1 MKAWN
6 EMDIKEQKE
15 VFARFLASEI
25 AKSLESGLEFKPNN
39 RAYNGNAGN
48 AYNGLNSLILD
59 AKQHENGYE
68 SNVWVGLDD
77 ALKLGANPKEVEHI
91 KNNTK
96 SKNNPN
102 GFYDKASIAYIRDY
116 EMRYVKARDEQGNL
130 IPLKDKEGNLKHYS
144 NGEVI
149 YENEKVPQRDK
160 EGNIKY
166 MQDGKTPFYEFKK
179 EKIDIEPTLEIK
191 NLYNVNVFQTL
202 DKTKLKELDPKT
214 LRTQYISNTFSMNN
228 QNLVIY
234 DLYQPFGSQN
244 YPDFLVFIFDHV
256 VGIEIKFSKNDK
268 GEKNLQT
275 SRPMW
280 NSNLPKPNAIYL
292 YGVANADITF
302 FKGSDI
308 LSYETREVLLKY
320 FDTLDKDEESL
331 KSALKDL
338 ENPFGFAPYIRK
350 AYEHKKEF
358 SNHHQIESFFSC
370 NHILREQNVLE
381 FLKTL
386 IH

>member
-130 IPLKDKEGNLKHYS
+130 IPLKDKEGN
-144 NGEVI
+144 
-149 YENEKVPQRDK
+149 
-160 EGNIKY
+160 IKY

-214 LRTQYISNTFSMNN
+214 LRTQYVSKTFSMDN

-234 DLYQPFGSQN
+234 DLSKHLNEKQYNKVLDYVNQYGATHHEKRKQHKIYQEPQQQIAPN
-244 YPDFLVFIFDHV
+244 TDNNAKENNTKEPNNN
-256 VGIEIKFSKNDK
+256 EMNMAEFSKMLEMAQNNPQMLAMLQQTLNKEAEQQKYDHYFANDEVVLTQSK
-268 GEKNLQT
+268 G
-275 SRPMW
+275 R
-280 NSNLPKPNAIYL
+280 
-292 YGVANADITF
+292 G
-302 FKGSDI
+302 
-308 LSYETREVLLKY
+308 R
-320 FDTLDKDEESL
+320 
-331 KSALKDL
+331 
-338 ENPFGFAPYIRK
+338 
-350 AYEHKKEF
+350 
-358 SNHHQIESFFSC
+358 
-370 NHILREQNVLE
+370 
-381 FLKTL
+381 
-386 IH
+386 

>member
-25 AKSLESGLEFKPNN
+25 AQSLDAGLEFKANN

-160 EGNIKY
+160 LGNIKY

-214 LRTQYISNTFSMNN
+214 LRTQYVSKTFSMDN

-234 DLYQPFGSQN
+234 DLSKHLNESQYKKVLDYVEQYGATHSEKRKQHKTYQEPQQQIAPN
-244 YPDFLVFIFDHV
+244 TDNNAKENNTKEPNNN
-256 VGIEIKFSKNDK
+256 EMNMAEFSKMLEMAQNNPQMLAMLQQTLNKGAEQQKYDHYFANDEVAPTQSK
-268 GEKNLQT
+268 G
-275 SRPMW
+275 R
-280 NSNLPKPNAIYL
+280 
-292 YGVANADITF
+292 G
-302 FKGSDI
+302 
-308 LSYETREVLLKY
+308 R
-320 FDTLDKDEESL
+320 
-331 KSALKDL
+331 
-338 ENPFGFAPYIRK
+338 
-350 AYEHKKEF
+350 
-358 SNHHQIESFFSC
+358 
-370 NHILREQNVLE
+370 
-381 FLKTL
+381 
-386 IH
+386 

>member
-48 AYNGLNSLILD
+48 AYNGLNALILD

-77 ALKLGANPKEVEHI
+77 ALKLGANPKEVEFI

-96 SKNNPN
+96 SKNNKE
-102 GFYDKASIAYIRDY
+102 GIYDKASIAYIRDY
-116 EMRYVKARDEQGNL
+116 EMRYVKARDKEGNF
-130 IPLKDKEGNLKHYS
+130 IPVLDKEGNARRNA

-149 YENEKVPQRDK
+149 YENEKVPQRDR

-191 NLYNVNVFQTL
+191 NLYNVSIFQTL

-214 LRTQYISNTFSMNN
+214 LRTQYVSKTFSMDN

-234 DLYQPFGSQN
+234 DLSKHLNESQ
-244 YPDFLVFIFDHV
+244 Y
-256 VGIEIKFSKNDK
+256 
-268 GEKNLQT
+268 
-275 SRPMW
+275 
-280 NSNLPKPNAIYL
+280 
-292 YGVANADITF
+292 
-302 FKGSDI
+302 
-308 LSYETREVLLKY
+308 
-320 FDTLDKDEESL
+320 
-331 KSALKDL
+331 
-338 ENPFGFAPYIRK
+338 
-350 AYEHKKEF
+350 
-358 SNHHQIESFFSC
+358 
-370 NHILREQNVLE
+370 
-381 FLKTL
+381 
-386 IH
+386 

>member
-59 AKQHENGYE
+59 AKQHENGHE

-144 NGEVI
+144 SGEVI

-234 DLYQPFGSQN
+234 DLSKHLNEKQYNKVLDYVNQYGATHHEKRKQHKIYQEPQQQIAPN
-244 YPDFLVFIFDHV
+244 TDNNAKENNTKEPNNN
-256 VGIEIKFSKNDK
+256 EMNMAEFSKMLEMAQNNPQMLAMLQQTLNKGAEQQKYDHYFANDEVVLTQSK
-268 GEKNLQT
+268 G
-275 SRPMW
+275 R
-280 NSNLPKPNAIYL
+280 
-292 YGVANADITF
+292 G
-302 FKGSDI
+302 
-308 LSYETREVLLKY
+308 R
-320 FDTLDKDEESL
+320 
-331 KSALKDL
+331 
-338 ENPFGFAPYIRK
+338 
-350 AYEHKKEF
+350 
-358 SNHHQIESFFSC
+358 
-370 NHILREQNVLE
+370 
-381 FLKTL
+381 
-386 IH
+386 

>member
-160 EGNIKY
+160 LGNIKY
-166 MQDGKTPFYEFKK
+166 MQDGVTPFYEFKK

-191 NLYNVNVFQTL
+191 NLYNVNIFQTL

-234 DLYQPFGSQN
+234 DLSKHLNEKQYNKVLDYVNQYGATHHEKRKQYKIYQEPQQQ
-244 YPDFLVFIFDHV
+244 IA
-256 VGIEIKFSKNDK
+256 
-268 GEKNLQT
+268 
-275 SRPMW
+275 
-280 NSNLPKPNAIYL
+280 PNTDN
-292 YGVANADITF
+292 NAKENNT
-302 FKGSDI
+302 K
-308 LSYETREVLLKY
+308 EPNNNEMNKM
-320 FDTLDKDEESL
+320 KSL
-331 KSALKDL
+331 
-338 ENPFGFAPYIRK
+338 I
-350 AYEHKKEF
+350 
-358 SNHHQIESFFSC
+358 Q
-370 NHILREQNVLE
+370 
-381 FLKTL
+381 KTMKM
-386 IH
+386 

>member
-15 VFARFLASEI
+15 LFVKFLASEI
-25 AKSLESGLEFKPNN
+25 AQSLDAGLEFKANN
-39 RAYNGNAGN
+39 RAYNGNVGN
-48 AYNGLNSLILD
+48 AYNGLNALILD

-77 ALKLGANPKEVEHI
+77 ALRLGANPKEVEFI
-91 KNNTK
+91 KNNIK

-116 EMRYVKARDEQGNL
+116 ETRYVKARDEQGNL
-130 IPLKDKEGNLKHYS
+130 IPLK
-144 NGEVI
+144 
-149 YENEKVPQRDK
+149 DK

-234 DLYQPFGSQN
+234 DLSKHLNEKQYNKVLDYVNQYGATHHEKRKQHKIYQEPQQQIAPN
-244 YPDFLVFIFDHV
+244 TDNNAKENNTKEPNNN
-256 VGIEIKFSKNDK
+256 EMNMAEFSKMLEMAQNNPQMLAMLQQTLNKGAEQQKHDHYFANDEVVLTQSK
-268 GEKNLQT
+268 G
-275 SRPMW
+275 R
-280 NSNLPKPNAIYL
+280 
-292 YGVANADITF
+292 G
-302 FKGSDI
+302 
-308 LSYETREVLLKY
+308 R
-320 FDTLDKDEESL
+320 
-331 KSALKDL
+331 
-338 ENPFGFAPYIRK
+338 
-350 AYEHKKEF
+350 
-358 SNHHQIESFFSC
+358 
-370 NHILREQNVLE
+370 
-381 FLKTL
+381 
-386 IH
+386 

>member
-116 EMRYVKARDEQGNL
+116 EMHYIKARDEQGNL
-130 IPLKDKEGNLKHYS
+130 IPLK
-144 NGEVI
+144 
-149 YENEKVPQRDK
+149 DK

-234 DLYQPFGSQN
+234 DLSKHLNEKQYDKVLDYVNQYGATHHEKRKQHKIYQEPQQQIAPNTDNNAKENNTKEPNNNEMNMAEFYKMLEMAQN
-244 YPDFLVFIFDHV
+244 NPQMLAMLQQTLNKGAEQQKYDHYFANDEV
-256 VGIEIKFSKNDK
+256 VLTQSK
-268 GEKNLQT
+268 G
-275 SRPMW
+275 R
-280 NSNLPKPNAIYL
+280 
-292 YGVANADITF
+292 G
-302 FKGSDI
+302 
-308 LSYETREVLLKY
+308 R
-320 FDTLDKDEESL
+320 
-331 KSALKDL
+331 
-338 ENPFGFAPYIRK
+338 
-350 AYEHKKEF
+350 
-358 SNHHQIESFFSC
+358 
-370 NHILREQNVLE
+370 
-381 FLKTL
+381 
-386 IH
+386 

>member
-1 MKAWN
+1 MKTWN

-15 VFARFLASEI
+15 LFVKFLASEI
-25 AKSLESGLEFKPNN
+25 AQSLDAGLEFKANN
-39 RAYNGNAGN
+39 RAYNGNVGN
-48 AYNGLNSLILD
+48 AYNGLNALILD

-77 ALKLGANPKEVEHI
+77 ALKLGANPKEVEFI

-160 EGNIKY
+160 LGNIKY

-191 NLYNVNVFQTL
+191 NLYNVNIFQTL
-202 DKTKLKELDPKT
+202 DKTKLKELDTKN
-214 LRTQYISNTFSMNN
+214 LRTQYVGKTFSMDN

-234 DLYQPFGSQN
+234 DLSKHLNESQYKKVLDYVEQYGATHSEKRKQYHISQSYQQEN
-244 YPDFLVFIFDHV
+244 E
-256 VGIEIKFSKNDK
+256 IENTLNTENNIKENNTKEPNNNEINMAEFSKMLEMAQNNPQMLAMLQQTLNKGAEQQKYDHYFANDEVVLTQSK
-268 GEKNLQT
+268 G
-275 SRPMW
+275 R
-280 NSNLPKPNAIYL
+280 
-292 YGVANADITF
+292 G
-302 FKGSDI
+302 
-308 LSYETREVLLKY
+308 R
-320 FDTLDKDEESL
+320 
-331 KSALKDL
+331 
-338 ENPFGFAPYIRK
+338 
-350 AYEHKKEF
+350 
-358 SNHHQIESFFSC
+358 
-370 NHILREQNVLE
+370 
-381 FLKTL
+381 
-386 IH
+386 

>member
-234 DLYQPFGSQN
+234 DLSKHLNEKQYNKVLDYVEQYGATHSEKRKQYHISQSYQQEN
-244 YPDFLVFIFDHV
+244 K
-256 VGIEIKFSKNDK
+256 IENTLNTENNVKENNTKEPNNNEMNMAEFSKMLEMAQNNYFANDEVVLTQSK
-268 GEKNLQT
+268 G
-275 SRPMW
+275 R
-280 NSNLPKPNAIYL
+280 
-292 YGVANADITF
+292 G
-302 FKGSDI
+302 
-308 LSYETREVLLKY
+308 R
-320 FDTLDKDEESL
+320 
-331 KSALKDL
+331 
-338 ENPFGFAPYIRK
+338 
-350 AYEHKKEF
+350 
-358 SNHHQIESFFSC
+358 
-370 NHILREQNVLE
+370 
-381 FLKTL
+381 
-386 IH
+386 

>member
-130 IPLKDKEGNLKHYS
+130 IPLKDKEGN
-144 NGEVI
+144 
-149 YENEKVPQRDK
+149 
-160 EGNIKY
+160 IKY

-234 DLYQPFGSQN
+234 DLSKHLNEKQYNKVLDYVNQYGATHHEKRKQHKIYQEPQQQIAPN
-244 YPDFLVFIFDHV
+244 TDNNAKENNTKEPNNN
-256 VGIEIKFSKNDK
+256 EMNMAEFSKMLEMAQNNPQMSAMLQQTLNKGAEQQKYDHYFANDEVVLTQSK
-268 GEKNLQT
+268 G
-275 SRPMW
+275 R
-280 NSNLPKPNAIYL
+280 
-292 YGVANADITF
+292 G
-302 FKGSDI
+302 
-308 LSYETREVLLKY
+308 R
-320 FDTLDKDEESL
+320 
-331 KSALKDL
+331 
-338 ENPFGFAPYIRK
+338 
-350 AYEHKKEF
+350 
-358 SNHHQIESFFSC
+358 
-370 NHILREQNVLE
+370 
-381 FLKTL
+381 
-386 IH
+386 

>member
-234 DLYQPFGSQN
+234 DLSKHLNEKQYNKVLDYVNQYGATHHEKRKQHKIYQEPQQQIH
-244 YPDFLVFIFDHV
+244 LI
-256 VGIEIKFSKNDK
+256 
-268 GEKNLQT
+268 QT
-275 SRPMW
+275 TM
-280 NSNLPKPNAIYL
+280 PKK
-292 YGVANADITF
+292 T
-302 FKGSDI
+302 
-308 LSYETREVLLKY
+308 T
-320 FDTLDKDEESL
+320 L
-331 KSALKDL
+331 KSQTTMK
-338 ENPFGFAPYIRK
+338 
-350 AYEHKKEF
+350 
-358 SNHHQIESFFSC
+358 
-370 NHILREQNVLE
+370 
-381 FLKTL
+381 
-386 IH
+386 

>member
-116 EMRYVKARDEQGNL
+116 EMHYVKARDEQGNL

-160 EGNIKY
+160 ESNIKY

-234 DLYQPFGSQN
+234 DLSKHLNEKQYNKVLDYVNQYGATHPEKSKQHNIYQEPQQQIAPN
-244 YPDFLVFIFDHV
+244 TDNNAKENNTKEPNNN
-256 VGIEIKFSKNDK
+256 EMNMAEFSKMLEMAQNNPQMSAMLQQTLNKGAEQQKHDHYFANDEATPTQSK
-268 GEKNLQT
+268 GGG
-275 SRPMW
+275 R
-280 NSNLPKPNAIYL
+280 
-292 YGVANADITF
+292 
-302 FKGSDI
+302 
-308 LSYETREVLLKY
+308 
-320 FDTLDKDEESL
+320 
-331 KSALKDL
+331 
-338 ENPFGFAPYIRK
+338 
-350 AYEHKKEF
+350 
-358 SNHHQIESFFSC
+358 
-370 NHILREQNVLE
+370 
-381 FLKTL
+381 
-386 IH
+386 

>member
-116 EMRYVKARDEQGNL
+116 EMHYVKARDEQGNF
-130 IPLKDKEGNLKHYS
+130 IPVLDKEGNARCNAK
-144 NGEVI
+144 GEII

-160 EGNIKY
+160 LGNIKY

-214 LRTQYISNTFSMNN
+214 LRTQYISNTFSMDN

-234 DLYQPFGSQN
+234 DLSKHLNESQYKKVLDYVNQYGATHSEKRKQHKIYQEPQQQIAPN
-244 YPDFLVFIFDHV
+244 ADNNAKENNTKEPNNN
-256 VGIEIKFSKNDK
+256 EMNMAEFSKMLEMAQSNPQMLAMLQQTLNKGAEQQKYDHYFANDEVAPTQSK
-268 GEKNLQT
+268 G
-275 SRPMW
+275 R
-280 NSNLPKPNAIYL
+280 
-292 YGVANADITF
+292 G
-302 FKGSDI
+302 
-308 LSYETREVLLKY
+308 R
-320 FDTLDKDEESL
+320 
-331 KSALKDL
+331 
-338 ENPFGFAPYIRK
+338 
-350 AYEHKKEF
+350 
-358 SNHHQIESFFSC
+358 
-370 NHILREQNVLE
+370 
-381 FLKTL
+381 
-386 IH
+386 

>member
-130 IPLKDKEGNLKHYS
+130 IPLKDKEGN
-144 NGEVI
+144 
-149 YENEKVPQRDK
+149 
-160 EGNIKY
+160 IKY

-234 DLYQPFGSQN
+234 DLSKHLNEKQYNKVLDYVNQYGATHHEKRKQHKIYQEPQQQIAPN
-244 YPDFLVFIFDHV
+244 TDNNAKENNTKEPNNN
-256 VGIEIKFSKNDK
+256 EMNMAEFSKMLEMAQNNPQMLAMLQQTLNKGAEQQKYDHYFTNDEVVLTQSK
-268 GEKNLQT
+268 G
-275 SRPMW
+275 R
-280 NSNLPKPNAIYL
+280 
-292 YGVANADITF
+292 G
-302 FKGSDI
+302 
-308 LSYETREVLLKY
+308 R
-320 FDTLDKDEESL
+320 
-331 KSALKDL
+331 
-338 ENPFGFAPYIRK
+338 
-350 AYEHKKEF
+350 
-358 SNHHQIESFFSC
+358 
-370 NHILREQNVLE
+370 
-381 FLKTL
+381 
-386 IH
+386 

>member
-116 EMRYVKARDEQGNL
+116 EMCYVKARDEQGNL
-130 IPLKDKEGNLKHYS
+130 IPLK
-144 NGEVI
+144 
-149 YENEKVPQRDK
+149 DK

-234 DLYQPFGSQN
+234 DLSKHLNEKQYNKVLDYVNQYGATHHEKRKQHKIYQEPQQQIVPN
-244 YPDFLVFIFDHV
+244 TDNNAKENNTKEPNNN
-256 VGIEIKFSKNDK
+256 EMNMAEFSKMLEMAQNNPQMLAMLQQTLNKGAEQQKHDHYFANDEVVLTQSK
-268 GEKNLQT
+268 G
-275 SRPMW
+275 R
-280 NSNLPKPNAIYL
+280 
-292 YGVANADITF
+292 G
-302 FKGSDI
+302 
-308 LSYETREVLLKY
+308 R
-320 FDTLDKDEESL
+320 
-331 KSALKDL
+331 
-338 ENPFGFAPYIRK
+338 
-350 AYEHKKEF
+350 
-358 SNHHQIESFFSC
+358 
-370 NHILREQNVLE
+370 
-381 FLKTL
+381 
-386 IH
+386 

>member
-96 SKNNPN
+96 SKSNPN

-234 DLYQPFGSQN
+234 DLSKHLNEKQYNKVLDYVNQYGATHHEKRKQHKIYQEPQQQIAPN
-244 YPDFLVFIFDHV
+244 TDNNAKENNTKEPNNN
-256 VGIEIKFSKNDK
+256 EMNMAEFSKMLEMAQNNPQMLAMLQQTLNKGAEQQKYDHYFANDEVVLTQSK
-268 GEKNLQT
+268 G
-275 SRPMW
+275 R
-280 NSNLPKPNAIYL
+280 
-292 YGVANADITF
+292 G
-302 FKGSDI
+302 
-308 LSYETREVLLKY
+308 R
-320 FDTLDKDEESL
+320 
-331 KSALKDL
+331 
-338 ENPFGFAPYIRK
+338 
-350 AYEHKKEF
+350 
-358 SNHHQIESFFSC
+358 
-370 NHILREQNVLE
+370 
-381 FLKTL
+381 
-386 IH
+386 

>member
-1 MKAWN
+1 MKTWN

-15 VFARFLASEI
+15 LFVKFLASEI
-25 AKSLESGLEFKPNN
+25 AQSLDAGLEFKANN

-77 ALKLGANPKEVEHI
+77 ALKLGANPKEVEYI

-130 IPLKDKEGNLKHYS
+130 IPLKDKEGN
-144 NGEVI
+144 
-149 YENEKVPQRDK
+149 
-160 EGNIKY
+160 IKY

-191 NLYNVNVFQTL
+191 NLYNVNIFQTL

-234 DLYQPFGSQN
+234 DLSKHLNEKQYNKVLDYVNQYGATHHEKRKQHKIYQEPQQQIAPN
-244 YPDFLVFIFDHV
+244 TDNNAKENNTKEPNNN
-256 VGIEIKFSKNDK
+256 EMNMAEFSKMLEMAQSNPQMLAMLQQTLNKGAEQQKHDHYFANDEVAVTQSK
-268 GEKNLQT
+268 G
-275 SRPMW
+275 R
-280 NSNLPKPNAIYL
+280 
-292 YGVANADITF
+292 G
-302 FKGSDI
+302 
-308 LSYETREVLLKY
+308 R
-320 FDTLDKDEESL
+320 
-331 KSALKDL
+331 
-338 ENPFGFAPYIRK
+338 
-350 AYEHKKEF
+350 
-358 SNHHQIESFFSC
+358 
-370 NHILREQNVLE
+370 
-381 FLKTL
+381 
-386 IH
+386 

>member
-1 MKAWN
+1 M
-6 EMDIKEQKE
+6 
-15 VFARFLASEI
+15 
-25 AKSLESGLEFKPNN
+25 
-39 RAYNGNAGN
+39 
-48 AYNGLNSLILD
+48 
-59 AKQHENGYE
+59 
-68 SNVWVGLDD
+68 
-77 ALKLGANPKEVEHI
+77 EHI

-96 SKNNPN
+96 SKNNKE
-102 GFYDKASIAYIRDY
+102 GIYDKASIAYIRDY

-234 DLYQPFGSQN
+234 DLSKHLNEKQYNKVLDYVEQYGATHSEKRKQYHISQSYQQEN
-244 YPDFLVFIFDHV
+244 K
-256 VGIEIKFSKNDK
+256 IENTPNTENDVK
-268 GEKNLQT
+268 EN
-275 SRPMW
+275 
-280 NSNLPKPNAIYL
+280 N
-292 YGVANADITF
+292 
-302 FKGSDI
+302 
-308 LSYETREVLLKY
+308 TRENNNNSEMNMEQFNKMLEMAQSNPQMLSMLQQTLNKGAEQQKHDHY
-320 FDTLDKDEESL
+320 FANDEVAVTQS
-331 KSALKDL
+331 K
-338 ENPFGFAPYIRK
+338 GRG
-350 AYEHKKEF
+350 
-358 SNHHQIESFFSC
+358 
-370 NHILREQNVLE
+370 R
-381 FLKTL
+381 
-386 IH
+386 

>member
-1 MKAWN
+1 MKVWN

-48 AYNGLNSLILD
+48 AYNGLHSLILD

-234 DLYQPFGSQN
+234 DLSKHLNEKQYNKVLDYVNQYGATHHEKRKQHKIYQEPQQQIAPN
-244 YPDFLVFIFDHV
+244 TNNNAKENNTKEPNNN
-256 VGIEIKFSKNDK
+256 EMNMAEFSKMKYDHYFANDEVVLTQSK
-268 GEKNLQT
+268 G
-275 SRPMW
+275 R
-280 NSNLPKPNAIYL
+280 
-292 YGVANADITF
+292 G
-302 FKGSDI
+302 
-308 LSYETREVLLKY
+308 R
-320 FDTLDKDEESL
+320 
-331 KSALKDL
+331 
-338 ENPFGFAPYIRK
+338 
-350 AYEHKKEF
+350 
-358 SNHHQIESFFSC
+358 
-370 NHILREQNVLE
+370 
-381 FLKTL
+381 
-386 IH
+386 

>member
-25 AKSLESGLEFKPNN
+25 AKSLESGLEFKSNN

-130 IPLKDKEGNLKHYS
+130 IPLKDKEGNLKYYS

-166 MQDGKTPFYEFKK
+166 MQDGKTPFYEFEK

-234 DLYQPFGSQN
+234 DLSKHLNEKQYNKVLDYVNQYGAIHHEKRKQHKIYQEPQQQIAPN
-244 YPDFLVFIFDHV
+244 TDNNAKENNTKEPNNN
-256 VGIEIKFSKNDK
+256 EMNMAEFSKMLEMAQNNPQMLAMLQQTLNKGAEQQKYDHYFANDEVVLTQSK
-268 GEKNLQT
+268 G
-275 SRPMW
+275 R
-280 NSNLPKPNAIYL
+280 
-292 YGVANADITF
+292 G
-302 FKGSDI
+302 
-308 LSYETREVLLKY
+308 R
-320 FDTLDKDEESL
+320 
-331 KSALKDL
+331 
-338 ENPFGFAPYIRK
+338 
-350 AYEHKKEF
+350 
-358 SNHHQIESFFSC
+358 
-370 NHILREQNVLE
+370 
-381 FLKTL
+381 
-386 IH
+386 

>member
-130 IPLKDKEGNLKHYS
+130 IPLKDKEGN
-144 NGEVI
+144 
-149 YENEKVPQRDK
+149 
-160 EGNIKY
+160 IKY

-234 DLYQPFGSQN
+234 DLSKHLNEKQYNKVLDYVNQYGATHHEKRKQHKIYQEPQQQIAPN
-244 YPDFLVFIFDHV
+244 TDNNAKENNTKEPNNN
-256 VGIEIKFSKNDK
+256 EMNMAEFSKMLEMAQNNPQMLAMLQQTLNKGAEQQKYDHYFANDEVVLAQSK
-268 GEKNLQT
+268 G
-275 SRPMW
+275 R
-280 NSNLPKPNAIYL
+280 
-292 YGVANADITF
+292 G
-302 FKGSDI
+302 
-308 LSYETREVLLKY
+308 R
-320 FDTLDKDEESL
+320 
-331 KSALKDL
+331 
-338 ENPFGFAPYIRK
+338 
-350 AYEHKKEF
+350 
-358 SNHHQIESFFSC
+358 
-370 NHILREQNVLE
+370 
-381 FLKTL
+381 
-386 IH
+386 

>member
-1 MKAWN
+1 
-6 EMDIKEQKE
+6 MDIKEQKE

-234 DLYQPFGSQN
+234 DLSKHLNEKQYNKVLDYVNQYGATHHEKRKQHKIYQEPQQQIAPN
-244 YPDFLVFIFDHV
+244 TDNNAK
-256 VGIEIKFSKNDK
+256 ENNIKEPNNNEMNMAEFSKMKYDHYFANDEVVLTQSK
-268 GEKNLQT
+268 G
-275 SRPMW
+275 R
-280 NSNLPKPNAIYL
+280 
-292 YGVANADITF
+292 G
-302 FKGSDI
+302 
-308 LSYETREVLLKY
+308 R
-320 FDTLDKDEESL
+320 
-331 KSALKDL
+331 
-338 ENPFGFAPYIRK
+338 
-350 AYEHKKEF
+350 
-358 SNHHQIESFFSC
+358 
-370 NHILREQNVLE
+370 
-381 FLKTL
+381 
-386 IH
+386 

>member
-234 DLYQPFGSQN
+234 DLSKHLNESQYKKVLDYVEQYGATHSEKRKQYHISQSYQQENEIENTPNTENNVKENNTKENNNNSEMNMEQFNKMLEMAQSNPQMLAMLQQTLNKGAEQQK
-244 YPDFLVFIFDHV
+244 YDHYFANDEV
-256 VGIEIKFSKNDK
+256 VLTQSK
-268 GEKNLQT
+268 G
-275 SRPMW
+275 R
-280 NSNLPKPNAIYL
+280 
-292 YGVANADITF
+292 G
-302 FKGSDI
+302 
-308 LSYETREVLLKY
+308 R
-320 FDTLDKDEESL
+320 
-331 KSALKDL
+331 
-338 ENPFGFAPYIRK
+338 
-350 AYEHKKEF
+350 
-358 SNHHQIESFFSC
+358 
-370 NHILREQNVLE
+370 
-381 FLKTL
+381 
-386 IH
+386 

>member
-15 VFARFLASEI
+15 VFARFLANEI

-116 EMRYVKARDEQGNL
+116 EMCYVKARDEQGNL
-130 IPLKDKEGNLKHYS
+130 IPLK
-144 NGEVI
+144 
-149 YENEKVPQRDK
+149 DK

-202 DKTKLKELDPKT
+202 DKTKLKELDTKT
-214 LRTQYISNTFSMNN
+214 LRTQYVSKTFSMDN

-234 DLYQPFGSQN
+234 DLSKHLNESQYKKVLDYVEQYGATHSEKRKQYHISQSYQQENKIENTPNTENNVKENNTKENNNNSEMNMEQFNKMLEMAQSNPQMLAMLQQTLNKGAEQQKH
-244 YPDFLVFIFDHV
+244 DHYFANDEV
-256 VGIEIKFSKNDK
+256 ASTQSK
-268 GEKNLQT
+268 G
-275 SRPMW
+275 R
-280 NSNLPKPNAIYL
+280 
-292 YGVANADITF
+292 G
-302 FKGSDI
+302 
-308 LSYETREVLLKY
+308 R
-320 FDTLDKDEESL
+320 
-331 KSALKDL
+331 
-338 ENPFGFAPYIRK
+338 
-350 AYEHKKEF
+350 
-358 SNHHQIESFFSC
+358 
-370 NHILREQNVLE
+370 
-381 FLKTL
+381 
-386 IH
+386 

>member
-234 DLYQPFGSQN
+234 DLSKHLNEKQYNKVLDYVNQYGATHHEKRKQHKIYQESQQQIAPN
-244 YPDFLVFIFDHV
+244 TNNNAKENNTKEPNNN
-256 VGIEIKFSKNDK
+256 EMNMAEFSKMKYDHYFANDEVVLTQSK
-268 GEKNLQT
+268 G
-275 SRPMW
+275 R
-280 NSNLPKPNAIYL
+280 
-292 YGVANADITF
+292 G
-302 FKGSDI
+302 
-308 LSYETREVLLKY
+308 R
-320 FDTLDKDEESL
+320 
-331 KSALKDL
+331 
-338 ENPFGFAPYIRK
+338 
-350 AYEHKKEF
+350 
-358 SNHHQIESFFSC
+358 
-370 NHILREQNVLE
+370 
-381 FLKTL
+381 
-386 IH
+386 